1 MIMLRRL
8 LTSTSALLLYL
19 LGQPAIAQPPV
30 LVPQT
35 GHSAAINSV
44 AFSPNGKLLAS
55 GGDDTRIILWDVDS
69 GIQLR
74 SIAGFATRIDSTV
87 FDPKG
92 KTIAVSS
99 IDGSV
104 GVWEVE
110 SGRKLYSIAARCHKL
125 LEFNPISY
133 SPNGETL
140 AYVGYGESLKKE
152 PPKKPDKSSKIP
164 LWETRCDEKANLK
177 TAIYFFNLRTGET
190 RSFVPLGSNTW
201 TDLPIAFSPDNRIL
215 ASGKGHVLT
224 LWDITTGNEIRS
236 FKFGQSNNKLI
247 DYIAS
252 LAFSADGSM
261 LVASY
266 RDTVKVIDVFRRK
279 EVDSLKGPYSLAKF
293 VSFSPDGQSF
303 GSGGNTLAFSPDGKT
318 IATDGRGS
326 YVKLW
331 NATSRKELNRPEG
344 KFSEGAVNINRTP
357 VGEGITAYSFSS
369 PDKVLAT
376 GGDNTAI
383 RVWDVATRKLLRT
396 LTGAASPIRA
406 VAFSHNGDLL
416 GIAGSNNVIKLWDVK
431 TGQFLRSLTI
441 VSTGDGETT
450 ASNILEVT
458 NFTVKHMEL
467 KDKLSPDDPLRR
479 ILGPSTWHIGFSLD
493 DKFLVAGGEDQV
505 VRVWDVTT
513 GKRIHALL
521 GHTDIIS
528 SVAFSADG
536 EIVASASLDKTI
548 RLWSATT
555 GRLLHILTDKV
566 TQAEISKSAKVSWD
580 EQKKKLQEPIGGITC
595 IAFSPDSKTLVS
607 GDRNRMIR
615 LWDVKTGQQL
625 QELAGSSEAV
635 YYVDFSLDGKQLIS
649 AATDESI
656 SEWDLSTGQ
665 RKRLIKGQVGD
676 NKRTSLRPD
685 GKVLAIAGENGR
697 ISFLSTNDNHLLYYL
712 IPLRGSD
719 SLTITPDGLFD
730 GTEGAWK
737 QIIWR
742 SAEQTTEFLPVEAF
756 FNEFYYP
763 ELMTD
768 IMAGKRPL
776 ALRNIADLDRRQ
788 PQIQLTSDA
797 PHNVTDVRNL
807 NVEVQVKE
815 TPSDEKRWRTG
826 SGAQDVRLFRNGS
839 LVKVW
844 HDNVLNGQ
852 ATVTLKAT
860 IPIVAGENRFTAYAF
875 NRDNI
880 KSSDATLTIM
890 GSDSLKRRGVAY
902 LLAVGVNE
910 YANSQYNLRYAV
922 ADAREF
928 SQQFKQAQAKLD
940 NYEHIE
946 LTLLNN
952 QDATKA
958 NILKSLTD
966 LSARLKPED
975 AVVMFFAGHGTAQKN
990 RFYLIPHDLG
1000 YDGSRTQLDSVGL
1013 QSILSHSISDEEL
1026 ERALEGVEA
1035 GQMLLVIDACNSGQ
1049 ALEAEEKRRGPMNS
1063 KGLAQLAYEKGMYI
1077 LTAAQSYQTALEA
1090 ERLGHGFLTFALVE
1104 EGLKTN
1110 TADREP
1116 KDGQLLL
1123 REWLNYA
1130 VERVPQ
1136 IYQEERERQNK
1147 QDRQLERI
1155 KPAQTDARDENPIQR
1170 PRVFYRREAEQHP
1183 LVVARP

>member
-1 MIMLRRL
+1 MLRRL
-8 LTSTSALLLYL
+8 LTSNCALLLYL
-19 LGQPAIAQPPV
+19 VGQPATAQTPV

-35 GHSAAINSV
+35 GHSAAVNSV
-44 AFSPNGKLLAS
+44 AISPNGKLLAS
-55 GGDDTRIILWDVDS
+55 GGDDTKIILWDVES
-69 GIQLR
+69 GMQLR
-74 SIAGFATRIDSTV
+74 TIAGSSTQIESIV

-92 KTIAVSS
+92 KNLAAANM
-99 IDGSV
+99 DGSV
-104 GVWEVE
+104 DVWDVE
-110 SGRKLYSIAARCHKL
+110 SGRKLFSIAGRCHNS

-133 SPNGETL
+133 SPDGETL
-140 AYVGYGESLKKE
+140 AYVGYGDNLKKE
-152 PPKKPDKSSKIP
+152 PPKKSDERSKIQWLAIP
-164 LWETRCDEKANLK
+164 CGERANQNA
-177 TAIYFFNLRTGET
+177 AIYFYNFRTSQT
-190 RSFVPLGSNTW
+190 RSFVQLGNNPSSH
-201 TDLPIAFSPDNRIL
+201 LPIAFSPDNKVL

-224 LWDITTGNEIRS
+224 LWDVTAGNEIRS
-236 FKFGQSNNKLI
+236 FKFDQSNNKDI
-247 DYIAS
+247 NYIAS
-252 LAFSADGSM
+252 LAFSPDGSM

-266 RDTVKVIDVFRRK
+266 QDTVKVIDVFRRK
-279 EVDSLKGPYSLAKF
+279 EIDSLKGPYSTAKF
-293 VSFSPDGQSF
+293 VSFSPDGQVF
-303 GSGGNTLAFSPDGKT
+303 GSGGNTLAFSPDGKI
-318 IATDGRGS
+318 IATNGGGS

-331 NATSRKELNRPEG
+331 NATSRRELNKPEG
-344 KFSEGAVNINRTP
+344 EFVEGAVNINRIP
-357 VGEGITAYSFSS
+357 RGDGITGYSISP
-369 PDKVLAT
+369 PDKMLAT

-383 RVWDVATRKLLRT
+383 RLWDVTTRKLLRT
-396 LTGAASPIRA
+396 LTGVANPIRA
-406 VAFSHNGDLL
+406 VAFSHNGHLF
-416 GIAGSNNVIKLWDVK
+416 GIAGSNNVIKLWNFD

-441 VSTGDGETT
+441 VSTGDDETT
-450 ASNILEVT
+450 ASNTAQVIDFTT
-458 NFTVKHMEL
+458 NTANRLEL
-467 KDKLSPDDPLRR
+467 KDNLSADDPLRR
-479 ILGPSTWHIGFSLD
+479 VLGPSTWNIAFSPD
-493 DKFLVAGGEDQV
+493 DKFLVAGGDDQV

-555 GRLLHILTDKV
+555 GKLLHILTDKV
-566 TQAEISKSAKVSWD
+566 TQSEISNAAKNSWHGLI
-580 EQKKKLQEPIGGITC
+580 KLLQGPTGGIMC

-607 GDRNRMIR
+607 GDMNHMIR
-615 LWDVKTGQQL
+615 LWDVRTGQQL
-625 QELAGSSEAV
+625 QELAGSSEGV
-635 YYVDFSLDGKQLIS
+635 YYVGFSSDGKQLMS
-649 AATDESI
+649 AATDYFI
-656 SEWDLSTGQ
+656 SEWDLTTGQ
-665 RKRLIKGQVGD
+665 RKHVIKGQVGD
-676 NKRTSLRPD
+676 NKQTSLRSD

-697 ISFLSTNDNHLLYYL
+697 ISFLSTNDNRLLYYL
-712 IPLRGSD
+712 IPLRGRD
-719 SLTITPDGLFD
+719 SLTVTPDGLFD
-730 GTEGAWK
+730 GSEAAWK

-742 SAEQTTEFLPVEAF
+742 SADRTTEFLPVEAF

-763 ELMTD
+763 ELMED
-768 IMAGKRPL
+768 IMAGKRPV
-776 ALRNIADLDRRQ
+776 AARNIAQLDRRQ

-807 NVEVQVKE
+807 NVEVQIIEAPSNE
-815 TPSDEKRWRTG
+815 TRAG

-839 LVKVW
+839 LVKAW
-844 HDNVLNGQ
+844 RGDVLKGQ
-852 ATVTLKAT
+852 TTVTLKAT
-860 IPIVAGENRFTAYAF
+860 VPIVAGENRFTAYAF
-875 NRDNI
+875 NHDNI
-880 KSSDATLTIM
+880 KSNDAILTIT
-890 GSDSLKRRGVAY
+890 GSDSLKRRGVTY

-966 LSARLKPED
+966 LSARLQPED
-975 AVVMFFAGHGTAQKN
+975 ALIMFFAGHGTAQKN

-1000 YDGSRTQLDSVGL
+1000 YAGSRTQLDSVGL
-1013 QSILSHSISDEEL
+1013 QNILSHSISDEEL
-1026 ERALEGVEA
+1026 ERALEGLEA

-1110 TADREP
+1110 VADREP

-1155 KPAQTDARDENPIQR
+1155 KPAQTDPRDEQPIQR
-1170 PRVFYRREAEQHP
+1170 PRVFYRREIEPHP